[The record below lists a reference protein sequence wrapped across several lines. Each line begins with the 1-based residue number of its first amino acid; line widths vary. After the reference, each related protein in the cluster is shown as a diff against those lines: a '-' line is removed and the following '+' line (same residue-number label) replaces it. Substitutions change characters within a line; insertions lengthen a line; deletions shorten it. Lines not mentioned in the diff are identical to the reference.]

1 MFLDYKNAL
10 SKDPECSESLD
21 VFSPADALH
30 VKYPLSPITI
40 YANKLEV
47 EQYKDLLDFINI
59 TEIGEAQA
67 MMEMVR
73 HEYIENLQNVSTD
86 IMRMHMDP
94 KFWCQ
99 QHNLDSYTHLSL
111 II

>member
-1 MFLDYKNAL
+1 MFLDFQIAY
-10 SKDPECSESLD
+10 SKDSENESKCTESLN

-30 VKYPLSPITI
+30 VKYPRPQITI
-40 YANKLEV
+40 YATKQEV

-73 HEYIENLQNVSTD
+73 HEYIRNLQHVSTD
-86 IMRMHMDP
+86 ILRMHTDP
-94 KFWCQ
+94 EFW
-99 QHNLDSYTHLSL
+99 Y
-111 II
+111 